1 MRFAVRVWPVGLCA
15 VLLGCGSAAAAP
27 SATFPTVGITA
38 PPSGAGPA
46 AAAAAAQSAGQP
58 MAPSRVAPGSA
69 RLPYAYGPGA
79 FLSEGTL
86 TPLARRTTGT
96 VTLRTFTQPTP
107 SSSGSGCDPL
117 NDACPP
123 PWCAPGGLLVTE
135 LSTPAIAA
143 VLTSPVIGRGP
154 GSRISLLDGQ
164 GPFGP
169 QNGQAPSVVG
179 AAEGGPVQL
188 HVVGVSADVER
199 VRLRT
204 PDGEDTTTP
213 VRGLAAL
220 AVAGSSTSGQI
231 SAFDG
236 RGRQVASVSLP
247 AVPTAASAACQPR
260 PPALPVPGRQPADPA
275 AAAKAVRAAFRTA
288 FTAEPAGKPYFSLGA
303 VEGGSALHGALDQ
316 LRASFA
322 KAVQTVSVST
332 GQLVF
337 TSPTDAV
344 TKFTLSYSGGAPYG
358 TKNGTAV
365 LRGGSWLVSRSTYC
379 MVLGFGGA
387 SCPAQ

>member
-1 MRFAVRVWPVGLCA
+1 MRFAARVWLVGLCA
-15 VLLGCGSAAAAP
+15 VLVGCGSAAAAP
-27 SATFPTVGITA
+27 SATA
-38 PPSGAGPA
+38 PRVSA
-46 AAAAAAQSAGQP
+46 AAPAPGPGPVAAATAQSAAQP
-58 MAPSRVAPGSA
+58 TVSTGSA
-69 RLPYAYGPGA
+69 RLPYAYAPGT

-96 VTLRTFTQPTP
+96 VTLRTFTQPLP
-107 SSSGSGCDPL
+107 VGRSSCDSL
-117 NDACPP
+117 NDTCPP
-123 PWCAPGGLLVTE
+123 PWCVPGGLLMTE
-135 LSTPAIAA
+135 LSTPAMAA

-154 GSRISLLDGQ
+154 GSRLSLLDPQ
-164 GPFGP
+164 GPFGS
-169 QNGQAPSVVG
+169 QTRQTPSVVG
-179 AAEGGPVQL
+179 AAEGSPVQV
-188 HVVGVSADVER
+188 HVVSVSAGVVR

-204 PDGEDTTTP
+204 PGGEDTATP

-220 AVAGSSTSGQI
+220 AVAGSSTSGQL
-231 SAFDG
+231 SAFDA

-247 AVPTAASAACQPR
+247 AAPTAASAACQPQ
-260 PPALPVPGRQPADPA
+260 PPALPVPGRQPAAPA

-288 FTAEPAGKPYFSLGA
+288 FTAEPAGQPYFSLGA

-316 LRASFA
+316 LRANFPQ
-322 KAVQTVSVST
+322 AVQTVSVST

-337 TSPTDAV
+337 TSPTSAV
-344 TKFTLSYSGGAPYG
+344 TQFTLSYSGGAPYG

-365 LRGGSWLVSRSTYC
+365 LRSGSWLVSRTTYC